1 MRRKVSRCEVSPA
14 QVFLTAAVF
23 LIAAVFLTA
32 ACTRAPAPRRV
43 SNGGAPAP
51 GLLSIADAAAG
62 LELKPPPSAMAW
74 SPDGGTLAWLE
85 PGPDGL
91 SQLVGFD
98 VKVGRVRVLARPL
111 DLVARIDESEEEKAM
126 RERRRQSATGI
137 MQYAWFPDGRRI
149 LVPVGR
155 ALVVIDLAGA
165 APRRLLNED
174 HPGLP
179 AGAPI
184 LDVRLAPG
192 GRAVSFTCGGDLY
205 LLDTG
210 DGSLER
216 ATAEATKTRFFGL
229 AEFAAQEEMDRHEGA
244 WWSPEGSTIA
254 FTDVDESGVAIRE
267 RPDLGEKS
275 AAIVAQRYPSA
286 GTPNAVV
293 RLRYRRRG
301 GAVAGEWRLGA
312 YEYLARVHWLD
323 DLRALVAVQDRE
335 QARLRVLSCEV
346 GRADCEALFEEVD
359 PDFVELHADLARLGG
374 GKFLWSSENPHC
386 WRPGP
391 ARGRKTL
398 FVIDPK
404 APRRTSLCASGRT
417 APAIPAPAI
426 LAAGAE
432 LVLPGDTTFADVV
445 AVSAD
450 GSQVVVGAFA
460 AGGRERRLYL
470 WKPATGETTRLG
482 PPETTWIT
490 ARFSPDFTRYFAQLG
505 RPGVPDETAIFN
517 LDGTRV
523 HTVVASSG
531 LPVMVP
537 PVEVDVPSSAGG
549 ATLNG
554 LLWSPPGVSKVR
566 RPAIIY
572 VYGGPHGQMV
582 QRRLTRHHL
591 WCRAMADAGFFVLM
605 VDGRGG
611 MYRDRAFA
619 KAPRLAFG
627 TYDVQDVRD
636 AVTFLRTVPGL
647 DPARIGLW
655 GWSYGGYLAVA
666 ALFRDTG
673 LAAAAAV
680 APPVDWRLYDTHYT
694 ERYLGLPQVHPEA
707 YTSSS
712 VLLDKAPARPLLVIH
727 GMSDDNV
734 LLINSL
740 QLFQKL
746 QSEAVMFDMMLYPGR
761 AHSLWGAATRT
772 HLLLTIVR
780 FFERNL

>member
-1 MRRKVSRCEVSPA
+1 M
-14 QVFLTAAVF
+14 T
-23 LIAAVFLTA
+23 
-32 ACTRAPAPRRV
+32 
-43 SNGGAPAP
+43 
-51 GLLSIADAAAG
+51 
-62 LELKPPPSAMAW
+62 W

-91 SQLVGFD
+91 NQLVGFD
-98 VKVGRVRVLARPL
+98 AKAGRKRVLARPME
-111 DLVARIDESEEEKAM
+111 LVARLVESEEEKAM

-155 ALVVIDLAGA
+155 ALVVIDLTGA
-165 APRRLLNED
+165 PPRRLMDEN

-179 AGAPI
+179 AGAPM
-184 LDVRLAPG
+184 LDVRLAPD
-192 GRAVSFTCGGDLY
+192 GRAVSFSCGGDLY
-205 LLDTG
+205 LLDTE

-244 WWSPEGSTIA
+244 WWSHDGATIA
-254 FTDVDESGVAIRE
+254 FTDVDESAVTIRE

-275 AAIVAQRYPSA
+275 ATIVSQRYPAA

-312 YEYLARVHWLD
+312 YEYLARLVWLD
-323 DLRALVAVQDRE
+323 DRRALVAVQDRE
-335 QARLRVLSCEV
+335 QVRLRLFSCEV
-346 GRADCEALFEEVD
+346 GRTDCDPVLEERD
-359 PDFVELHADLARLGG
+359 ADFVELHHDLARMDA
-374 GKFLWSSENPHC
+374 GKFLWSSETPHC

-404 APRRTSLCASGRT
+404 APRRTSPCTSGGVGVEL
-417 APAIPAPAI
+417 PAPV
-426 LAAGAE
+426 AE
-432 LVLPGDTTFADVV
+432 LVLPSDVTFGDVV
-445 AVSAD
+445 AVSSKDDRVAV
-450 GSQVVVGAFA
+450 SAFA
-460 AGGRERRLYL
+460 ARGRERRMYL
-470 WKPATGETTRLG
+470 WNPGTGETTRLG
-482 PPETTWIT
+482 PTGATWIT
-490 ARFSPDFTRYFAQLG
+490 ARFSPDFTRFSAQLG
-505 RPGVPDETAIFN
+505 RPEVTDETAVFT
-517 LDGTRV
+517 LDGARV
-523 HTVVASSG
+523 HTVVASAG
-531 LPVMVP
+531 LPAMVP
-537 PVEVDVPSSAGG
+537 ATEVDVPSSAGG
-549 ATLNG
+549 TTLNG
-554 LLWSPPGVSKVR
+554 LLWSPPGSSRAR

-572 VYGGPHGQMV
+572 VYGGPHGHMV
-582 QRRLTRHHL
+582 QRRLTRNHL
-591 WCRAMADAGFFVLM
+591 WCRAMADAGFHVLM

-611 MYRDRAFA
+611 MYRDRSFA

-627 TYDVQDVRD
+627 DYDVQDVRD
-636 AVTFLRTVPGL
+636 AVAYLRKVPGV

-673 LAAAAAV
+673 LAAAVAV

-694 ERYLGLPQVHPEA
+694 ERYLGLPQAHPET
-707 YTSSS
+707 YTRAS
-712 VLLDKAPARPLLVIH
+712 VLQDRAPARPLLVIH

-734 LLINSL
+734 LLVNSL

-746 QSEAVMFDMMLYPGR
+746 QSEAVLFDMMLYPGR
-761 AHSLWGAATRT
+761 AHSLWGASTRT

-780 FFERNL
+780 FFNRNL